1 MRASSPPGTAA
12 DQLELGA
19 SPPRAGRGGP
29 RVARGVRGPSTGFVR
44 PVAGLYGP
52 PSGED
57 EVMPGRGSPT
67 GDSARHA
74 TAAATAAA
82 RMLLMGYRTL
92 PWSPKVRQRDLE
104 YFFEQ
109 TRAKF
114 IGFQVPQDTGSLAG
128 MPHPIHE
135 AVKVLKKH
143 LYTSLADVQIKREE
157 EIARCPLSRVRRLR
171 RDFFIRSLGEFIPE
185 LEKGSQACY
194 NFFIKFCRNDKFREH
209 QMNSKLKS
217 SPFALMLS

>member
-1 MRASSPPGTAA
+1 MCRSMRASSPPGTAA

-19 SPPRAGRGGP
+19 SPPRAARGGP
-29 RVARGVRGPSTGFVR
+29 RVARGVRGPSSGFVR
-44 PVAGLYGP
+44 PAAGLYGP
-52 PSGED
+52 PSGSVNGED

-74 TAAATAAA
+74 TVAATAAA
-82 RMLLMGYRTL
+82 RLLLLGFRTL

-114 IGFQVPQDTGSLAG
+114 IGFQVPQDTSSLAG
-128 MPHPIHE
+128 MPQPIHE
-135 AVKVLKKH
+135 AVRVLKKH

-157 EIARCPLSRVRRLR
+157 EIARCPMSRVRR
-171 RDFFIRSLGEFIPE
+171 GEGF
-185 LEKGSQACY
+185 
-194 NFFIKFCRNDKFREH
+194 
-209 QMNSKLKS
+209 
-217 SPFALMLS
+217 